1 MPAPVVCSEDEVVYL
16 VHTFYAKVREDPQLG
31 PIFEAHVDDW
41 PHHLSKLVD
50 FWSAALCGTSRY
62 RGSPM
67 VAHVRL
73 PGLHPGLF
81 DRWLELFR
89 STTATI
95 ENAPMRARADE
106 LASRIAESLW
116 FGYQMH
122 QDPDRM
128 PGSLRAAAA
137 AQ

>member
-67 VAHVRL
+67 VAHACTIVGDTRGGRRL
-73 PGLHPGLF
+73 A
-81 DRWLELFR
+81 RQASER
-89 STTATI
+89 S
-95 ENAPMRARADE
+95 
-106 LASRIAESLW
+106 
-116 FGYQMH
+116 
-122 QDPDRM
+122 
-128 PGSLRAAAA
+128 
-137 AQ
+137 